1 MNNRSSINT
10 ATRRKTIISLFLS
23 IILVTGTIALSF
35 SSSFFITVD
44 AQADLNLQITQLT
57 TDELNFPTGIDFL
70 AEDDILVIEKNTGQ
84 VKRILDGKVLN
95 EPVLDVNVA
104 SESERGLLGIAI
116 LNTKEGLTNSDITTN
131 KKFQEANNL
140 NNEGEVKVF
149 LFYTET
155 KDIDNGNILG
165 NRLYK
170 YDFIDGKLV
179 NPKLLL
185 DLPFLPGPAH
195 NGGVLELGPDNN
207 LYLVVGDLYLLKE
220 HINHPDYPAYVTLT
234 QNVEASKL
242 PDGRGGVLRLTVDGD
257 PVIDN
262 NDGFSSLGRNS
273 GLLNFYYGYGI
284 RNSFGIAFD
293 PVTGILWETE
303 NGIHY
308 GDEINVIL
316 PGFNGGWR
324 QVWGLS
330 TEFENFNN
338 EEFDR
343 SKLISLNGK
352 GTYYDPVFTWADTV
366 APTAITFI
374 DSKIFGE
381 EYENDLLVGSANQ
394 GGRIF
399 HFNLNETRTGLDLA
413 SSSGELVDRMADVDK
428 ELTPVTAGR
437 NFGMITDIEIN
448 PYDGKIYVVSGLDV
462 SGDDESWKNVS
473 KGQSKKGKIYQAYPK
488 PHQQKQQHQQNSITE
503 LLPQQRT
510 PQQQIPS
517 SIVQEQMHQ
526 QQIVKLKQLLEA
538 GR

>member
-1 MNNRSSINT
+1 
-10 ATRRKTIISLFLS
+10 
-23 IILVTGTIALSF
+23 
-35 SSSFFITVD
+35 
-44 AQADLNLQITQLT
+44 
-57 TDELNFPTGIDFL
+57 
-70 AEDDILVIEKNTGQ
+70 
-84 VKRILDGKVLN
+84 
-95 EPVLDVNVA
+95 
-104 SESERGLLGIAI
+104 
-116 LNTKEGLTNSDITTN
+116 
-131 KKFQEANNL
+131 
-140 NNEGEVKVF
+140 
-149 LFYTET
+149 
-155 KDIDNGNILG
+155 
-165 NRLYK
+165 
-170 YDFIDGKLV
+170 
-179 NPKLLL
+179 
-185 DLPFLPGPAH
+185 
-195 NGGVLELGPDNN
+195 
-207 LYLVVGDLYLLKE
+207 
-220 HINHPDYPAYVTLT
+220 VTLT

-242 PDGRGGVLRLTVDGD
+242 PDGRGGVLRLTVDGN
-257 PVIDN
+257 PVLDEKGHGIVGDT
-262 NDGFSSLGRNS
+262 FP
-273 GLLNFYYGYGI
+273 LNLYYGYGI

-293 PVTGILWETE
+293 PVTDILWETE
-303 NGIHY
+303 NGIFY

-338 EEFDR
+338 KEFDR

-437 NFGMITDIEIN
+437 NLGMITDIEIN

-473 KGQSKKGKIYQAYPK
+473 KGQSKKGTIYQAYPK

-510 PQQQIPS
+510 LQQQIPS
-517 SIVQEQMHQ
+517 SIVQ
-526 QQIVKLKQLLEA
+526 
-538 GR
+538 